1 MGGRGGQDEGDA
13 DGQVEV
19 AVLVTVMYEVLNTGV
34 SLLTRVPKLHVPL
47 DVKLLRGNL
56 TTGWHAPGAD
66 VVAGGVV
73 VVRIVVGVGVG
84 VVGRA
89 VVVVAMQ
96 EQALEMAGAETL
108 QPAT

>member
-1 MGGRGGQDEGDA
+1 VVDGGGGQDEADA

-34 SLLTRVPKLHVPL
+34 SLWTRLEESHVPL
-47 DVKLLRGNL
+47 DVKILWGNL
-56 TTGWHAPGAD
+56 TTSWHAPGAD

-73 VVRIVVGVGVG
+73 VVRIVVGVGV
-84 VVGRA
+84 VGRA
-89 VVVVAMQ
+89 VVIVAMQ

-108 QPAT
+108 

>member
-1 MGGRGGQDEGDA
+1 
-13 DGQVEV
+13 
-19 AVLVTVMYEVLNTGV
+19 
-34 SLLTRVPKLHVPL
+34 VPL
-47 DVKLLRGNL
+47 DVKDLRGNL

-66 VVAGGVV
+66 VVAGGAVL
-73 VVRIVVGVGVG
+73 VRTVVGLG